1 MASFEDPWQVNA
13 DLHSHSHQSDGDLA
27 PTQVA
32 QRASARGVQLW
43 ALTDHDELAGITEA
57 RASAL
62 VLNLPFIAGVEISVT
77 WADTTIHVLGLNI
90 DENESGLIAGLA
102 RTRSGRRER
111 AKEMSERLA
120 QVGIHGAFEGALKFV
135 ENPDLIS
142 RTHFARHLVE
152 AGYCTDVSDV
162 FTRYLS
168 EGRPGFVPT
177 RWASLADA
185 VGWIRGAGGTA
196 SVAHPARYK
205 FNDTQAWAFFGE
217 FAQAGGQAIEV
228 VSSSHSSAQILHYA
242 KVAREFGFMGS
253 RGSDFH
259 SSDETHVELGQV
271 PPLPDSVVPV
281 WAHWA

>member
-1 MASFEDPWQVNA
+1 MASYSNPWQINA
-13 DLHSHSHQSDGDLA
+13 DLHSHSYQSDGDMA

-32 QRASARGVQLW
+32 LRAAERGVQLW
-43 ALTDHDELAGITEA
+43 ALTDHDELAGISEA
-57 RASAL
+57 RASAREL
-62 VLNLPFIAGVEISVT
+62 DLTFIAGVEISVT

-90 DENESGLIAGLA
+90 DENDPGLIAGLA
-102 RTRSGRRER
+102 RTRSGRLER
-111 AKEMSERLA
+111 AKEMSQRLA
-120 QVGIHGAFEGALKFV
+120 DVGIEGAFEGALKFV

-142 RTHFARHLVE
+142 RTHFARYLVE

-177 RWASLADA
+177 RWARLADA

-205 FNDTQAWAFFGE
+205 FNDTQASAFFGE
-217 FAQAGGQAIEV
+217 FERAGGQAIEV
-228 VSSSHSSAQILHYA
+228 VSSSHSSAQIQHYA

-259 SSDETHVELGQV
+259 SPDERDVELGRV
-271 PPLPDSVVPV
+271 PRLPDSVVPV